1 MLSAGTV
8 ASRSSIA
15 LTACCNLSAASLPT
29 GCLLRV
35 AKKSWKAKSCMLLK
49 VLLTRS
55 FAELSLAALFVVAY
69 SPSALQSSLIVSH
82 LAWCRYTDGALRW
95 VFL

>member
-15 LTACCNLSAASLPT
+15 PTACCNLTAASLPT

-35 AKKSWKAKSCMLLK
+35 AENSWKSKAWIVPK
-49 VLLTRS
+49 VLSTRS
-55 FAELSLAALFVVAY
+55 FAALSLAALFAVAY
-69 SPSALQSSLIVSH
+69 SPKTLH
-82 LAWCRYTDGALRW
+82 CRHGALLHR
-95 VFL
+95 